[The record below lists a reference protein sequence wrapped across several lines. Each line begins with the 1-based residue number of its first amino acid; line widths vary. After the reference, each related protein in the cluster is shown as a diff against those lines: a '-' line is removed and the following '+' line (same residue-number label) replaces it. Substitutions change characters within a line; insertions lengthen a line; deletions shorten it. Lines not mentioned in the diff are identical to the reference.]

1 MYLFRQPAVRRAQ
14 LGAVDPSIQSQFFP
28 KVSSTAG
35 FKQQDLTNWQNA
47 VEAGQLP
54 AYYEKTPGDCGTP
67 IAGKVSIPTV
77 VLTTAGGGLLKAGAI
92 PSPASPF
99 LLAAGAAAEVI
110 GDVFGI
116 FAGHHSAA
124 VAKEQTELCQI
135 VPACNSAL
143 QAVQQ
148 GIQEGL
154 LTSSGAGQA
163 LDNIMSAYQSATSNI
178 IKMSSS
184 SCNAACVYYRMLEG
198 IIAQEKENLVANPAP
213 ADAGAAS
220 AAEAGATSLVS
231 TAAADTGLPTW
242 AIWAAAGL
250 AVWSLL

>member
-1 MYLFRQPAVRRAQ
+1 MYLFRQSGRRG
-14 LGAVDPSIQSQFFP
+14 LSSIDPSIQSQYFP
-28 KVSSTAG
+28 KTSGTAG
-35 FKQQDLTNWQNA
+35 FKQADLTNWQQA

-54 AYYEKTPGDCGTP
+54 AYFEKTPGDCGTP
-67 IAGKVSIPTV
+67 IASKISIPTI
-77 VLTTAGGGLLKAGAI
+77 VLTTAGGGLLKAGTI

-116 FAGHHSAA
+116 FSGHHSAA

-135 VPACNSAL
+135 VPATNSAL
-143 QAVQQ
+143 QAVQA
-148 GIQEGL
+148 GISEGL

-163 LDNIMSAYQSATSNI
+163 LDNIMQAYTSATSNI
-178 IKMSSS
+178 MKISTS

-198 IIAQEKENLVANPAP
+198 IVAQEKENLVANPAP

-220 AAEAGATSLVS
+220 AAEAGATSFID
-231 TAAADTGLPTW
+231 TAAADVGLPSW
-242 AIWAAAGL
+242 VIWAAGGL
-250 AVWSLL
+250 LAWKLLL